1 MKNKIVNLLKKV
13 SIFRELKYLFS
24 TLIIILLVI
33 YKNYKFIHKH
43 PKNMNFNIFR
53 EITEEVKLFQSNK
66 FFFSNFLL
74 YNFIYNITKNN
85 YYGEWEFLNIKNN
98 IFENKKGNIEIIFM
112 NSSSNLID
120 FLTNNYSITIDFNFK
135 DGKYIDNELK
145 GNITFTLEKE
155 FNNNLED
162 IIFYNKNINI
172 ILDNIKFNYH
182 FEELF
187 EVYKELNYTNNIVNI
202 IFINEEKIFSNNINY
217 EKDSS
222 LFSKVNISIKNKYS
236 DFEFKCYGEMKNN
249 KDNYSKSISNY
260 SNIFFLYGFLQI
272 LINIT
277 FFTKIN
283 ITFHSLSVNTSLLT
297 LFMQIVWTCL
307 ITTINLILL
316 LIKDEKF
323 ELGMVFLIYFFL
335 TNLQIRN
342 TISTFEYIIYFNYA
356 REDNFDFNVYLNHMQ
371 TYTILFFLC
380 LFLFLTFIQVFF
392 IYTFMN
398 TIIFF
403 IFTWLGQIFVCA
415 YHNVKPPMNLTYIY
429 LFSFIQISTIIY
441 FKGYPYNILYL
452 KPSYI
457 KVTIICVILI
467 IETLILTFQEIIDPK
482 FFIPESLKEN
492 NGMQFKYNSQLSEE
506 QKENI
511 CSICLFTINESPY
524 SENENLK
531 TTNNNVNDIKKDDE
545 RKIIFEDIKL
555 KLIKYFKKPIIITQC
570 KHIFHSICL
579 EKYLKSKNKCPI
591 CRRKIQK

>member
-33 YKNYKFIHKH
+33 YKNYKFIHKY

-236 DFEFKCYGEMKNN
+236 DFEFKCYGEMKNY

-260 SNIFFLYGFLQI
+260 SNIFILFGILQI
-272 LINIT
+272 IFNTL
-277 FFTKIN
+277 FFIKIN
-283 ITFHSLSVNTSLLT
+283 INYHSLSVNTSLLT
-297 LFMQIVWTCL
+297 LFMQIIWSCL
-307 ITTINLILL
+307 ITALNLILF
-316 LIKDEKF
+316 LIKDGKY
-323 ELGMVFLIYFFL
+323 ELGIVFLIYFFL

-371 TYTILFFLC
+371 TYTILFYLC

>member
-162 IIFYNKNINI
+162 TIFYNKNINI

-323 ELGMVFLIYFFL
+323 ELGIVFLIYFFL

-371 TYTILFFLC
+371 TYTILFYLC

-531 TTNNNVNDIKKDDE
+531 TTNNNINDIKKDDE

>member
-1 MKNKIVNLLKKV
+1 M
-13 SIFRELKYLFS
+13 
-24 TLIIILLVI
+24 
-33 YKNYKFIHKH
+33 
-43 PKNMNFNIFR
+43 
-53 EITEEVKLFQSNK
+53 
-66 FFFSNFLL
+66 
-74 YNFIYNITKNN
+74 
-85 YYGEWEFLNIKNN
+85 
-98 IFENKKGNIEIIFM
+98 
-112 NSSSNLID
+112 
-120 FLTNNYSITIDFNFK
+120 
-135 DGKYIDNELK
+135 
-145 GNITFTLEKE
+145 
-155 FNNNLED
+155 
-162 IIFYNKNINI
+162 
-172 ILDNIKFNYH
+172 
-182 FEELF
+182 
-187 EVYKELNYTNNIVNI
+187 NYTNNIVNI

-356 REDNFDFNVYLNHMQ
+356 RENNFDFNVYLNHMQ

-531 TTNNNVNDIKKDDE
+531 TSINNVNDIKKDDE

>member
-33 YKNYKFIHKH
+33 YKNYKFIHKY

-162 IIFYNKNINI
+162 TIFYNKNINI

-222 LFSKVNISIKNKYS
+222 LFSKVHISIKNKYS

-323 ELGMVFLIYFFL
+323 ELGIVFLIYFFL

-371 TYTILFFLC
+371 TYTILFYLC

-531 TTNNNVNDIKKDDE
+531 TTNNNINDIKKDDE

>member
-162 IIFYNKNINI
+162 TIFYNKNINI
-172 ILDNIKFNYH
+172 ILDNIIFNYH

-323 ELGMVFLIYFFL
+323 ELGIVFLIYFFL

>member
-371 TYTILFFLC
+371 IYTILFFLC

-531 TTNNNVNDIKKDDE
+531 TTNNNINDIKKDDE

>member
-33 YKNYKFIHKH
+33 YKNYKFIHKY

-162 IIFYNKNINI
+162 TIFYNKNINI

-222 LFSKVNISIKNKYS
+222 LFSKVHISIKNKYS

-323 ELGMVFLIYFFL
+323 ELGIVFLIYFFL

-371 TYTILFFLC
+371 IYTILFYLC

>member
-33 YKNYKFIHKH
+33 YKNYKFIHKY

-162 IIFYNKNINI
+162 TIFYNKNINI

-323 ELGMVFLIYFFL
+323 ELGIVFLIYFFL

-371 TYTILFFLC
+371 IYTILFYLC

-531 TTNNNVNDIKKDDE
+531 TTNNNLNDIKKDDE

>member
-66 FFFSNFLL
+66 FLFSNFLL

-371 TYTILFFLC
+371 IYTILFFLC

-531 TTNNNVNDIKKDDE
+531 TTNNNINDIKKDDE

>member
-66 FFFSNFLL
+66 FLFSNFLL
-74 YNFIYNITKNN
+74 YNCIYNITKNN

>member
-1 MKNKIVNLLKKV
+1 M
-13 SIFRELKYLFS
+13 
-24 TLIIILLVI
+24 
-33 YKNYKFIHKH
+33 
-43 PKNMNFNIFR
+43 
-53 EITEEVKLFQSNK
+53 KLFQSNK

-85 YYGEWEFLNIKNN
+85 YYGEWDFLNIKNN

-145 GNITFTLEKE
+145 GNITVTLEKE

-371 TYTILFFLC
+371 IYAILFFLC

-524 SENENLK
+524 SENEILK
-531 TTNNNVNDIKKDDE
+531 ISNSNIDEIKKEDKV
-545 RKIIFEDIKL
+545 KIIFDNIKL

-591 CRRKIQK
+591 CRRIIQKNKKNIYFIINKLL

>member
-66 FFFSNFLL
+66 FLFSNFLL

>member
-371 TYTILFFLC
+371 IYTILFFLC

>member
-1 MKNKIVNLLKKV
+1 
-13 SIFRELKYLFS
+13 
-24 TLIIILLVI
+24 
-33 YKNYKFIHKH
+33 
-43 PKNMNFNIFR
+43 
-53 EITEEVKLFQSNK
+53 
-66 FFFSNFLL
+66 
-74 YNFIYNITKNN
+74 
-85 YYGEWEFLNIKNN
+85 
-98 IFENKKGNIEIIFM
+98 M

-162 IIFYNKNINI
+162 TIFYNKNINI

-323 ELGMVFLIYFFL
+323 ELGIVFLIYFFL

-371 TYTILFFLC
+371 TYTILFYLC

>member
-112 NSSSNLID
+112 NSSSNLMD

-162 IIFYNKNINI
+162 TIFYNKNINI

-222 LFSKVNISIKNKYS
+222 LFSKVHISIKNKYS

-283 ITFHSLSVNTSLLT
+283 INFHSLSVNTSLLT

-323 ELGMVFLIYFFL
+323 ELGIVFLIYFFL

-371 TYTILFFLC
+371 IYTILFFLC